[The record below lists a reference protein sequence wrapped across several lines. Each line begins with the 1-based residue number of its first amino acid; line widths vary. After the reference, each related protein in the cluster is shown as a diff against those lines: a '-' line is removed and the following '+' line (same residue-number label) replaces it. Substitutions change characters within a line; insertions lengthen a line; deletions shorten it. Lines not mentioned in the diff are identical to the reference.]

1 MEFKKFTQ
9 PKLAKLE
16 LLVKFRDPVGENIK
30 HEFLRKAIVLNFLE
44 IDKRHGLTD
53 NDLIEEIGKTKN
65 YVASD
70 DQTWIF
76 VRLRVLGATR
86 TAVTA
91 QLLSQAEHNFKEA
104 KDEHNIIIPYRRIG
118 SKTKISGEEPEHS
131 KSSNGEQNSTKVDT
145 IQKHFLVN
153 LPTPESKGTEDL
165 VHEKSIQCG
174 DGYGIYN
181 FFLMHNLQP
190 LLTPQS
196 TGGEIGL
203 YFVEKGVHKFLY
215 QGRVKEYIHN
225 MEEIIEKDVGNVDKT
240 EEEEEIQESK
250 ENEEDTEESNEKLNV
265 LDHVLNISERVLF
278 SIADSSSN
286 PFINALLGIAGSL
299 EDAPRMHVSQTPIS
313 ADSELGKKER
323 GRGQGRRK
331 DMKEIKKIRK
341 SKLPGKLRKFPFLK
355 FRG

>member
-1 MEFKKFTQ
+1 MEFQKFAQ

-16 LLVKFRDPVGENIK
+16 LLVKLRVPVGENIK

-44 IDKRHGLTD
+44 IDERHGLTK
-53 NDLIEEIGKTKN
+53 NDLFEEIGKTKN

-70 DQTWIF
+70 DQTWF
-76 VRLRVLGATR
+76 FLSLRVLEATR

-104 KDEHNIIIPYRRIG
+104 KDEHNIIISYLRIG
-118 SKTKISGEEPEHS
+118 SKTKISGEVLQGQYCSNQMSRSQNTLREAMENKIQRKSTQS
-131 KSSNGEQNSTKVDT
+131 K
-145 IQKHFLVN
+145 KHFLVN

-165 VHEKSIQCG
+165 VHEKSINCG

-215 QGRVKEYIHN
+215 QGRVKEYVHD
-225 MEEIIEKDVGNVDKT
+225 MEEIIEGDVGNVDKT
-240 EEEEEIQESK
+240 EKEEKIQESK
-250 ENEEDTEESNEKLNV
+250 ENEEDTEESNKNL
-265 LDHVLNISERVLF
+265 
-278 SIADSSSN
+278 
-286 PFINALLGIAGSL
+286 
-299 EDAPRMHVSQTPIS
+299 M
-313 ADSELGKKER
+313 
-323 GRGQGRRK
+323 
-331 DMKEIKKIRK
+331 
-341 SKLPGKLRKFPFLK
+341 
-355 FRG
+355 